1 MSRMSRTPG
10 HTWTFV
16 EMIGQ
21 IWTKDLGH
29 VQDMSRDVHHVLV
42 LWIDLDITGRI
53 WTSLNWT
60 KLDKLGNIRACP
72 VVSRFVQCGCVQF
85 KLATAATPARRAR
98 PAQRNLYQRLSLYM
112 YPFYSRRRIAQ
123 SRLKLGVVSICKMS
137 ARWSTLS
144 TRTPMQSMFQDL
156 KKYQLPCRTPT
167 HLNFY
172 SMSLHVFGAFVLR
185 FSRTS
190 IIVDFHS

>member
-1 MSRMSRTPG
+1 MASVSRLCPEMSRMSRNPG

-16 EMIGQ
+16 DMIGQ

-42 LWIDLDITGRI
+42 LWIDVDIPGRI
-53 WTSLNWT
+53 WTSLYWT
-60 KLDKLGNIRACP
+60 NLDKLGNIRACP

-112 YPFYSRRRIAQ
+112 YPFYSRRLLQVVRDKDILLLNKLILFYLVFTMLASH
-123 SRLKLGVVSICKMS
+123 SRVIRRLCVRSKDRSVYG
-137 ARWSTLS
+137 
-144 TRTPMQSMFQDL
+144 QD
-156 KKYQLPCRTPT
+156 R
-167 HLNFY
+167 
-172 SMSLHVFGAFVLR
+172 
-185 FSRTS
+185 
-190 IIVDFHS
+190 